1 MYRCWLSKSDFDN
14 SWWNEDGYKKKNKAG
29 MKKTPPEIGSPH
41 KITESPYN
49 CIDTGGFLSLV
60 LK

>member
-1 MYRCWLSKSDFDN
+1 VTLIIHGGVMLN
-14 SWWNEDGYKKKNKAG
+14 IKNG
-29 MKKTPPEIGSPH
+29 MKKTPPEIESPH
-41 KITESPYN
+41 KITEIPYN